1 MKKAAVIGSLNY
13 DTSLTLERMPQP
25 GETIPATGITLN
37 PGGKGANQAAALA
50 KLGCSVWM
58 AGAVGR
64 DAPGDAL
71 LESLERAGVN
81 CSHVARR
88 EEPTGQAFITVDRAG
103 ENSIVIL
110 AGANGKVT
118 PAQVESHR
126 ELLAQVDCLVM
137 QLEIPLDAVLAGA
150 KLAAALGKLVVL
162 DPAPAPGPL
171 PRELLSLCGLIKPNE
186 TELHLLTG
194 LPTATP
200 QECQAAACRLL
211 DQGVKAVLVSL
222 GSRGA
227 MAVTEEGFR
236 LAPAYPVKAVD
247 STSAGDC
254 FTAAFLA
261 RWQGGYSLPELEDA
275 LRYANAAAA
284 LTVGRRG
291 AQSSIPTR
299 DEVERLF
306 SGTMG

>member
-71 LESLERAGVN
+71 LESLERAGVD

-137 QLEIPLDAVLAGA
+137 QLEIPWMRCL
-150 KLAAALGKLVVL
+150 
-162 DPAPAPGPL
+162 PGQSLRRLWESWWCWTPL
-171 PRELLSLCGLIKPNE
+171 PLRDLC
-186 TELHLLTG
+186 
-194 LPTATP
+194 
-200 QECQAAACRLL
+200 
-211 DQGVKAVLVSL
+211 L
-222 GSRGA
+222 GS
-227 MAVTEEGFR
+227 
-236 LAPAYPVKAVD
+236 
-247 STSAGDC
+247 C
-254 FTAAFLA
+254 FPCAA
-261 RWQGGYSLPELEDA
+261 
-275 LRYANAAAA
+275 
-284 LTVGRRG
+284 
-291 AQSSIPTR
+291 
-299 DEVERLF
+299 
-306 SGTMG
+306 